1 MILCASPD
9 PKELHKTISTLE
21 YGARAKCITRA
32 AHTSTPRNK
41 MSSKEAQY
49 AIRLKDEELGQLRKK
64 LSLVE
69 AREAA
74 AKEEHIRVTEETQFL
89 WGELRTMEDKMLMQQ
104 KELLALK
111 QRLQEVDRENLRMDE

>member
-1 MILCASPD
+1 
-9 PKELHKTISTLE
+9 
-21 YGARAKCITRA
+21 
-32 AHTSTPRNK
+32 

-49 AIRLKDEELGQLRKK
+49 EIRLKDEELGQLRKK

-111 QRLQEVDRENLRMDE
+111 QRLQEVDRENLRMD